1 MRHPFAGISVPSSPS
16 ENRGD
21 NHSTPRPSRRAVVQ
35 GLIAGISAAALP
47 WEGSLLA
54 DDEAVEAPA
63 VEGPAANAHGRYLVM
78 PKDYRQFSA
87 ARRKELGVHGDF
99 FSTAMQGQQQVRGT
113 GGFLAWL
120 TAEEAEK
127 LRQQSEVAKV
137 YALTA
142 EDIPSPASS
151 ARKGESKILI
161 RVLPGDWKTKP
172 AKGTY
177 QSAEA
182 LLKAWQSQFKQV
194 KGISFAKGPT
204 PAYLVLE
211 VGSSEPPAEVLEK
224 LREQAQV
231 IGLQWMAEPATRPAA
246 EGGVTTQALGEEGGP
261 TTQAIGEEG
270 GPTTLAV
277 GEEGGPTTLAVG
289 EEGGPTTRAL
299 GEEGASTK
307 ALGEEGGPIPS
318 TRRRGEEGGLPQPT
332 TLALGEEGK

>member
-1 MRHPFAGISVPSSPS
+1 MQGMIAGISV
-16 ENRGD
+16 
-21 NHSTPRPSRRAVVQ
+21 
-35 GLIAGISAAALP
+35 AALP

-54 DDEAVEAPA
+54 DDEAVDAPQ
-63 VEGPAANAHGRYLVM
+63 VEGKPGNTPGRYLVM

-87 ARRKELGVHGDF
+87 SRRKELGVHGDF
-99 FSTAMQGQQQVRGT
+99 FSAAVQGQQQVRGT

-120 TAEEAEK
+120 TADEAEK

-142 EDIPSPASS
+142 VDIPGPLSA

-172 AKGTY
+172 AEGTY

-194 KGISFAKGPT
+194 KDVSFVKGPT

-211 VGSSEPPAEVLEK
+211 VGSGEPPAEVLEK
-224 LREQAQV
+224 LRGHAQV

-261 TTQAIGEEG
+261 TTQA
-270 GPTTLAV
+270 L

-307 ALGEEGGPIPS
+307 ALGEEGGPPPS
-318 TRRRGEEGGLPQPT
+318 TRRMGEEGGLPQPQPT